1 MTVSQQGRLLPAR
14 IAGDI
19 TITDLAR
26 ALAAG
31 WADFRACPV
40 YGLFFA
46 AIYVLAGLG
55 LYYALIERGEFVW
68 LVPAAGFP
76 LLAPFSAVGLY
87 EVSRRREAGLPLAWS
102 AVLGAVRG
110 RGDGQVL
117 GIGVIAFVIFC
128 FWVILA
134 HAIFYIF
141 LGQAGLR
148 TESMEF
154 LATPSGLAM
163 LLVGGA
169 VGGGLAMA
177 IFSITVISLPML
189 VDRDVDCVSA
199 MIASVALV
207 KANRLVLLGWAAF
220 IAVTLFVAM
229 LPMFAGLL
237 LVLPLFAHAS
247 WHLYRRATGPAAS
260 AAPA

>member
-1 MTVSQQGRLLPAR
+1 MHVSQQERLPSAR
-14 IAGDI
+14 VAADI
-19 TITDLAR
+19 SVADLGR

-31 WADFRACPV
+31 WADFRACPA

-46 AIYVLAGLG
+46 GIYVLAGLG
-55 LYYALIERGEFVW
+55 LYYALVERGQFVW

-87 EVSRRREAGLPLAWS
+87 EVSRRRGAGLPPDWG

-148 TESMEF
+148 TESLDF
-154 LATPSGLAM
+154 LVTPSGMAM
-163 LLVGGA
+163 LLVGGG
-169 VGGGLAMA
+169 VGGVLAMA
-177 IFSITVISLPML
+177 IFAITLISLPML

-207 KANRLVLLGWAAF
+207 KANRMVLLGWAAF
-220 IAVTLFVAM
+220 IAITLFVAM
-229 LPMFAGLL
+229 LPLLTGLL
-237 LVLPLFAHAS
+237 LVLPVFAHAS
-247 WHLYRRATGPAAS
+247 WHLYRRAIG
-260 AAPA
+260 

>member
-1 MTVSQQGRLLPAR
+1 MNGSQPAGLLPAR
-14 IAGDI
+14 IAHDI
-19 TITDLAR
+19 TIADLGR

-31 WADFRACPV
+31 WADFRACPTF
-40 YGLFFA
+40 GLFFA
-46 AIYVLAGLG
+46 AIYVVAGIG
-55 LYYALIERGEFVW
+55 LYYALVERGQFVW

-87 EVSRRREAGLPLAWS
+87 EVSRRREAGLPLDWA

-117 GIGVIAFVIFC
+117 GIGVITFVIFC

-134 HAIFYIF
+134 HGIFYIF
-141 LGQAGLR
+141 LAQAGLR
-148 TESMEF
+148 TESLAF
-154 LATPSGLAM
+154 LGTWSGMAM

-169 VGGGLAMA
+169 VGGVLALT
-177 IFSITVISLPML
+177 IFAITVISLPML

-199 MIASVALV
+199 MITSVALV

-220 IAVTLFVAM
+220 IAITLFLAM

-247 WHLYRRATGPAAS
+247 WHLYRRATC
-260 AAPA
+260 